1 MEIIMQDIFDKCTGD
16 GGYFGQ
22 FRVAGDRFFTL
33 PVIDGIPGPGMKFNG
48 IDTIM
53 WSINNYLGLVDDPQ
67 IKAAALEAT
76 QKWSLGAPMG
86 SRMMSGS
93 TSEHLALEKSL
104 AEYAQKEDAFLFNYG
119 YMGVLGTV
127 SALCGPDDILIVD
140 KLSHACI
147 VDAAFSAKGGQGGKP
162 MVRFFRHNNMNDLES
177 LLKRINR
184 NRKGGVMILTEG
196 VYGMTGDLADLE
208 GITALARKYGGR
220 IFVDDAHGFGVMG
233 EHGRGTA
240 DHFGV
245 QEEIDIYFG
254 TFAKSFA
261 SIGGFSATSTQVR
274 DWIAYNARTQV
285 FAKALPMPYVKSL
298 QHTLKKVISEDH
310 RRATMWERSHGL
322 KEGLRNLGFHIGSG
336 QSPIC
341 AVFIPAGDKLEDLSI
356 RVLQYLRKNGVF
368 CTGVIWP
375 VIPPGLVML
384 RMIPTAAHSEEDV
397 LRTIEVFAHMQR
409 DLENS
414 FTLGDEQINKAN
426 KIYML

>member
-1 MEIIMQDIFDKCTGD
+1 MQDIFDKCAGD

-22 FRVAGDRFFTL
+22 FRAVGDRFFTL
-33 PVIDGIPGPGMKFNG
+33 PVIDGIPGPRMKFNG
-48 IDTIM
+48 IDTVM
-53 WSINNYLGLVDDPQ
+53 WSINNYLGMVNDTQ
-67 IKAAALEAT
+67 IKETALEAT
-76 QKWSLGAPMG
+76 QAWSLGSPMG
-86 SRMMSGS
+86 SRMMSGT
-93 TSEHLALEKSL
+93 TSEHLALEKAL
-104 AEYAQKEDAFLFNYG
+104 AEYAQKEDSFLFNYG
-119 YMGVLGTV
+119 YMGVMGTV

-147 VDAAFSAKGGQGGKP
+147 VDAAFSAKGGQGGRP
-162 MVRFFRHNNMNDLES
+162 MVRFFRHNDMNDLES
-177 LLKRINR
+177 LLKRINK

-196 VYGMTGDLADLE
+196 VYGMTGDLADLK
-208 GITALARKYGGR
+208 GITTLARKYEGR
-220 IFVDDAHGFGVMG
+220 IFIDDAHGIGVMG

-298 QHTLKKVISEDH
+298 QLTLNKVINEDY
-310 RRATMWERSHGL
+310 RRALMWERANSL
-322 KEGLRNLGFHIGSG
+322 KEGLSNLGFHIGSG

-341 AVFIPAGDKLEDLSI
+341 TVFIPAGDKLEDLIMS
-356 RVLQYLRKNGVF
+356 VLQYLRNNGVF
-368 CTGVIWP
+368 CTGVMWP
-375 VIPPGLVML
+375 VIPPGLVSL

-397 LRTIEVFAHMQR
+397 RRTIEVFAHMQR
-409 DLENS
+409 DLKNS
-414 FTLGDEQINKAN
+414 FTLGEEQITKAN
-426 KIYML
+426 KIYLR